1 VAAKNHCITIKISNW
16 RGTMKS
22 FIKQLISHVSVIAKE
37 DVRLFFAP
45 FTGAYKGIK
54 KEYKEIGNAQQLRRK
69 NDWK

>member
-1 VAAKNHCITIKISNW
+1 
-16 RGTMKS
+16 MKS

-45 FTGAYKGIK
+45 FAGAYKGIK
-54 KEYKEIGNAQQLRRK
+54 KEYKDIGNAQQLRRK